1 MADHPTNPE
10 AIRAFFEAF
19 ADWAIQNPEKLGE
32 DAPRLSCG
40 HLEASEQAFEEQQF
54 DEQVFVEVE

>member
-10 AIRAFFEAF
+10 AIRAFFEAY
-19 ADWAIQNPEKLGE
+19 ADWLMKHPEVLGE

-40 HLEASEQAFEEQQF
+40 HLEASEQPF
-54 DEQVFVEVE
+54 DEQVFVDAEA